1 MYTSKSWSHALN
13 FSYVYIWI
21 TFIRQEKNRQKTQQV
36 SKTNIESISILIDF
50 FSEFIWFFRCFGAKK
65 KIIFDYYECRIMCH
79 TRHSPFKKSKRE
91 RKKIWKI
98 YQIIFVIEIKAHT
111 FHSTSDPLIFSDV
124 DFFSFFQ
131 SVLIELRTWPTSL
144 QTISLSS
151 ETILMNHEQKSRQTE
166 FPILIKKDLTFCE

>member
-124 DFFSFFQ
+124 DFFF
-131 SVLIELRTWPTSL
+131 L
-144 QTISLSS
+144 LSKCPYWIANM
-151 ETILMNHEQKSRQTE
+151 TNVIANNFVE
-166 FPILIKKDLTFCE
+166 FGNDSNESWTKI